1 MRVGVAVV
9 CLLLGCSAGDLTLP
23 GSAEPVK
30 LDILSGDG
38 QRADPGTLLPRPL
51 VVELLDADSNPVP
64 GGRVEFGFLGDV
76 PGAGVD
82 PALATTGEDGRA
94 EAFVRLGTESGEQ
107 LIVAR
112 VVGTVSPDLSARFR
126 VIAKDGE
133 DGGGGGDDDDGDDD
147 DGNSGPGG
155 GDDDGS
161 GDDSPDVGSPPD
173 PLPIGGG
180 QYPPEG
186 SCRVWIPWLSAG
198 QQAPPTGCAAAESGA
213 PAGTWVLYSPAVI
226 PEIHVRVIHPDRSGL
241 VVRVWIYD
249 QAGRLLREED
259 RYGATSS
266 GIS

>member
-1 MRVGVAVV
+1 MGVRRFFWRRGGESELAARLKRRRKRARPEFVNELAREVRSTGGRRFIPSRVLLAAALTFAMLVALASV
-9 CLLLGCSAGDLTLP
+9 GGSAGA
-23 GSAEPVK
+23 G
-30 LDILSGDG
+30 I
-38 QRADPGTLLPRPL
+38 RAQLVSVFQSVNTKVTSQPGTVQR
-51 VVELLDADSNPVP
+51 SN
-64 GGRVEFGFLGDV
+64 D
-76 PGAGVD
+76 D
-82 PALATTGEDGRA
+82 DDG
-94 EAFVRLGTESGEQ
+94 
-107 LIVAR
+107 
-112 VVGTVSPDLSARFR
+112 
-126 VIAKDGE
+126 
-133 DGGGGGDDDDGDDD
+133 GGGGGDDDDD
-147 DGNSGPGG
+147 

-161 GDDSPDVGSPPD
+161 GDDSPDVGSPPN